1 MKYPL
6 ATISRLMEIF
16 PEKFLY
22 GYDIHC
28 AFTKILKQS
37 TLGPLV
43 ERCGVEGVIP
53 SFHGHAHNRLCQV
66 QHHPKYKVGAGKE
79 DFERCERIFSESNA
93 LASATCNASD
103 FHRHQAIDKHFK
115 FSDVEKYAS
124 LGKHQVLFCQLRLIC
139 ILGTFLYKNYVQCLE
154 IIHTETMF
162 SCHTD
167 LTDVDFDAELQEEWR
182 YLMNATT
189 KKDDDTVQFEYV
201 KALGELDEAE

>member
-1 MKYPL
+1 
-6 ATISRLMEIF
+6 MEIF

-28 AFTKILKQS
+28 AFTKILKWS

-79 DFERCERIFSESNA
+79 DFETCERIFSESNA
-93 LASATCNASD
+93 LASATRNASD
-103 FHRHQAIDKHFK
+103 FHRHQAINEHFK
-115 FSDVEKYAS
+115 FADVEKYAS
-124 LGKHQVLFCQLRLIC
+124 LGKHQVFFCQLRLIC

-162 SCHTD
+162 SCHAD

-182 YLMNATT
+182 YLMNAAI
-189 KKDDDTVQFEYV
+189 KKDNDIVQFEYV
-201 KALGELDEAE
+201 KALGELDEVE